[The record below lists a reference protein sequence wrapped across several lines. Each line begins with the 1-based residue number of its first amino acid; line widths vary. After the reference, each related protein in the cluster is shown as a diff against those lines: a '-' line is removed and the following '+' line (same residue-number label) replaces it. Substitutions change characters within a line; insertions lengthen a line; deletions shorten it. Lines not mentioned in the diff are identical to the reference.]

1 MSSDKELELKKINM
15 IKPLNLD
22 CLKDYIELIISEDE
36 KSFKKC
42 LENIIYTS
50 KLSDSNNIELNEIFL
65 IVREKYKLI
74 N

>member
-1 MSSDKELELKKINM
+1 MSSENKIELKKLNM

-50 KLSDSNNIELNEIFL
+50 KLSDTINIELNETFS
-65 IVREKYKLI
+65 IVREKYKT
-74 N
+74 